1 MGSRPPKSYHDLFFL
16 FFFWC
21 KFGFGKCFGAS
32 SWTSH
37 WASHSVLPYKIHLL
51 SHITIRL
58 RNDSLLYRIRVDDT
72 STWQIFQFVVISQGT
87 HLLSFFT
94 FSICFTYQ
102 TSIEWSTLS
111 PWATSQ
117 VLVRGSTSMILS
129 VGHCQL
135 LMAGHYASHFQSSH
149 FLCKTSWIT
158 LHSMFINSLQAKCK
172 VGVTSCLHALWPSLN
187 SSEKITRMCFLSN
200 IIFIA

>member
-1 MGSRPPKSYHDLFFL
+1 MTTPLPF

-32 SWTSH
+32 SWTNH

-51 SHITIRL
+51 LHITIQL

-72 STWQIFQFVVISQGT
+72 SKWQIFRFVVISQGT

-94 FSICFTYQ
+94 FPICFKYQ
-102 TSIEWSTLS
+102 TAIAWSTLS

-117 VLVRGSTSMILS
+117 VVVRRSTSMILS
-129 VGHCQL
+129 VSHCQL
-135 LMAGHYASHFQSSH
+135 LMSGHYASHFQGSH
-149 FLCKTSWIT
+149 FLCKTSWIPT
-158 LHSMFINSLQAKCK
+158 SLY
-172 VGVTSCLHALWPSLN
+172 VH
-187 SSEKITRMCFLSN
+187 
-200 IIFIA
+200 